1 MSKTEDSE
9 KPKDENDDTGNPLL
23 MLHDLLGDGPDKEPL
38 RKIGIIG
45 DIPEDKTSD
54 ILYGMLS
61 LHDSR
66 VKETLK
72 DPEDPESG
80 VEKVSQPFE
89 MIISTNG
96 GDAREMAAIYDTMRH
111 IRKDCDIETLALGK
125 VMSAGTLIL
134 AAGTKGKRKIGKN
147 CRVMIHS
154 VNAGSVGELHNIEN
168 EVKAI
173 KQMQDLYINAM
184 CNETQMTKRQ
194 IQKLID
200 RKINVYLTAEE
211 AIEYGIADEIL

>member
-1 MSKTEDSE
+1 MTTKTDKKKKDDVEKKESSEGLELPSSFLNTDQREIRTIGLFGDIDEDRSGDLMMALLLLTELSGKDPPYDPITMYISTYGGTADEMFGIYDVMSKIKSQCEICT
-9 KPKDENDDTGNPLL
+9 
-23 MLHDLLGDGPDKEPL
+23 
-38 RKIGIIG
+38 IG
-45 DIPEDKTSD
+45 
-54 ILYGMLS
+54 
-61 LHDSR
+61 
-66 VKETLK
+66 V
-72 DPEDPESG
+72 
-80 VEKVSQPFE
+80 
-89 MIISTNG
+89 
-96 GDAREMAAIYDTMRH
+96 
-111 IRKDCDIETLALGK
+111 GK

-134 AAGTKGKRKIGKN
+134 AAGTKGMRMIGKH

-154 VNAGSVGELHNIEN
+154 VNAGSAGDLHNIEN

-184 CNETQMTKRQ
+184 CNETHMTKRQ

>member
-1 MSKTEDSE
+1 MITKSNKTKKNDEQEE
-9 KPKDENDDTGNPLL
+9 KKENPVEALEQLL
-23 MLHDLLGDGPDKEPL
+23 GPAQNEIRTLGLLGDVDEERAADLMMGLLLLTDLSGKEP
-38 RKIGIIG
+38 
-45 DIPEDKTSD
+45 P
-54 ILYGMLS
+54 Y
-61 LHDSR
+61 
-66 VKETLK
+66 
-72 DPEDPESG
+72 DPIT
-80 VEKVSQPFE
+80 
-89 MIISTNG
+89 MYISTYG
-96 GDAREMAAIYDTMRH
+96 GSADEMFGIYDIMGKIKTQCEIH
-111 IRKDCDIETLALGK
+111 TIGVGK

-134 AAGTKGKRKIGKN
+134 ASGTKGKRLIGKN

-154 VNAGSVGELHNIEN
+154 VNAGSSGDLHNIEN
-168 EVKAI
+168 EIKAV